1 MNKGMVKEALNLV
14 DLDRNGTSARLDHRV
29 NFSICV
35 DLRGN
40 EACLI
45 SRRSSRP
52 QLRERAPA
60 TGKLCIG
67 RQVLLMHC
75 YPAHGRL
82 HPGRIA
88 DTGPQGLCRKIIV
101 EPGRF
106 SFFLLGPG
114 RGAEAQYLGSWT
126 CAGSSQLR
134 TSR

>member
-75 YPAHGRL
+75 YRHTEGFTL
-82 HPGRIA
+82 
-88 DTGPQGLCRKIIV
+88 DELQTGPQGLCRKIIV

-106 SFFLLGPG
+106 CFFLLGPG

>member
-75 YPAHGRL
+75 YRHTEGFTLDELQTRGRRGFVGKL
-82 HPGRIA
+82 SWNRA
-88 DTGPQGLCRKIIV
+88 GLA
-101 EPGRF
+101 
-106 SFFLLGPG
+106 SFCWGLGEVQ
-114 RGAEAQYLGSWT
+114 RHST
-126 CAGSSQLR
+126 
-134 TSR
+134 